1 MSDLDSHYRPTPRRL
16 LCSLCIFRTLRR
28 VCGLLLLRPSSDFC
42 TEPLFCDSS
51 VGSFRYSCYLTAR
64 GYPPALTVVFGLNA
78 ASAVIAR
85 FWRRAYLRKSKSRKA
100 QTLGALRQALN
111 TFETP
116 SRLSILSS
124 SRVCHLS

>member
-1 MSDLDSHYRPTPRRL
+1 MV
-16 LCSLCIFRTLRR
+16 CSYCALAQTSVLSPYFVTLRS
-28 VCGLLLLRPSSDFC
+28 VPSVILAISQ
-42 TEPLFCDSS
+42 
-51 VGSFRYSCYLTAR
+51 R